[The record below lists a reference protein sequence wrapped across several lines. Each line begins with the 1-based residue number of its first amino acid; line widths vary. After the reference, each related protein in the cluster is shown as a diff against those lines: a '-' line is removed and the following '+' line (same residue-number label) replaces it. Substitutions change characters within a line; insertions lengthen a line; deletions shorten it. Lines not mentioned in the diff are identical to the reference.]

1 MKHERNVERLGRD
14 VVMVALVLLVG
25 VLTGVAIALMPL
37 ILDGRRQLE
46 SGAQRANLLIA
57 PDTGLNLIGASPEM
71 AAPASGQVAPAA
83 AGPAVSPE
91 MAEACRQAAVNGR
104 RSSPRCRDY
113 FVSLGV
119 GR

>member
-1 MKHERNVERLGRD
+1 MKNKSVERLGRD

-25 VLTGVAIALMPL
+25 VLTGVTIALMPL

-46 SGAQRANLLIA
+46 SSAQRANLLIA
-57 PDTGLNLIGASPEM
+57 PDTGGLNLTGASPEM
-71 AAPASGQVAPAA
+71 AAPASGQVTPAA
-83 AGPAVSPE
+83 VVPAFSPE

-113 FVSLGV
+113 FVLLGV